1 MKHCSFLGAKK
12 SNFQHVH
19 LYPCLRFFFLDLI
32 WTLLLFIL
40 FYFFWTLL
48 LFLNFYYG
56 KLLTHA
62 KVRESYTAVHFNS
75 DPHMTHPA
83 CLCCLPLPHSLHGF
97 QANHRHCNILS
108 VHSSFGHSVWTLL
121 YYFFKVTI
129 FYVSEM
135 CAL

>member
-12 SNFQHVH
+12 SNFQHFVSLSLSQILLPRPH
-19 LYPCLRFFFLDLI
+19 LDLA
-32 WTLLLFIL
+32 FIL

-48 LFLNFYYG
+48 LLLNFYYG

-62 KVRESYTAVHFNS
+62 KVRELYTAVHFNS

-83 CLCCLPLPHSLHGF
+83 CLSCLPLPHSLHDF